1 MLVNPKAELAS
12 ARREGWALGGFNV
25 FNLESARAV
34 IDAGEELDGAAAGA
48 DVRGRGQARRPREP
62 GRDRARSSPAG
73 PKAPVALHLDHGKSE
88 ELARAAVDA
97 GYTSVMIDASRESF
111 EENVRETRDIVAY
124 AHARGV
130 HVEAELGTLGG
141 IEDLGEQ
148 AVRSMLTDPDQAV
161 RFATETEVDALA
173 VAIGTSHG
181 AYKFKGEPH
190 LDLDRLRE
198 IAVARRAA
206 DRAPRCLVV
215 AARTGVE
222 LAERYGAKLPHA
234 QGIPPELI
242 QQAVKLG
249 IAKVNTDSDLRL
261 AALGRLRQVLVER
274 PDIFN
279 LYELMGEVETA
290 IRTTTAE
297 RIRMLGSAGRA

>member
-1 MLVNPKAELAS
+1 MLVNPKAHLAR

-34 IDAGEELDGAAAGA
+34 IEAGDQQAAPLLVQTSEGAVKHAGLENMVA
-48 DVRGRGQARRPREP
+48 IVRQLAGRT
-62 GRDRARSSPAG
+62 
-73 PKAPVALHLDHGKSE
+73 KAPVALHLDHGKSV
-88 ELARAAVDA
+88 ELTRAAIDA

-111 EENVRETRDIVAY
+111 DENVRETRDIVAY
-124 AHARGV
+124 AHAREV

-161 RFATETEVDALA
+161 RFAAATGVDALA
-173 VAIGTSHG
+173 VAVGTSHG
-181 AYKFKGEPH
+181 AYKFKGAPH
-190 LDLDRLRE
+190 LDYDRLRE
-198 IAVARRAA
+198 IAGRLEQPIVLHGASSLPQ
-206 DRAPRCLVV
+206 DDVLF
-215 AARTGVE
+215 
-222 LAERYGAKLPHA
+222 AERYGAKLEHA

-242 QQAVKLG
+242 RKAVTMG

-274 PDIFN
+274 PDLFN
-279 LYELMGEVETA
+279 LYELMGEVEEA
-290 IRTTTAE
+290 IRQATAK
-297 RIRMLGSAGRA
+297 RIRLLGSDGKA

>member
-1 MLVNPKAELAS
+1 MLVNPKAYLVR

-34 IDAGEELDGAAAGA
+34 IDAGEAAAAPVLVQTSEGA
-48 DVRGRGQARRPREP
+48 VKHAGLENLAAIVRQLAGRTR
-62 GRDRARSSPAG
+62 
-73 PKAPVALHLDHGKSE
+73 APVALHLDHGKSE
-88 ELARAAVDA
+88 ALARAAVDA
-97 GYTSVMIDASRESF
+97 GYTSVMIDASRQSF
-111 EENVRETRDIVAY
+111 DENVRETRAIVAY

-141 IEDLGEQ
+141 IEDLDEQ
-148 AVRSMLTDPDQAV
+148 AARSMLTDPEQAV
-161 RFATETEVDALA
+161 RFAAETEVDALA

-181 AYKFKGEPH
+181 AYKFAGEPR
-190 LDLDRLRE
+190 LDFDRLRA
-198 IAVARRAA
+198 IAAHVTHPIVLHGASSLPAA
-206 DRAPRCLVV
+206 A
-215 AARTGVE
+215 VE

-242 QQAVKLG
+242 RKAVTMG

-261 AALGRLRQVLVER
+261 AALGRLRQVLAER

-279 LYELMGEVETA
+279 LYEIMGEVEAA
-290 IRTTTAE
+290 IRQATAE
-297 RIRMLGSAGRA
+297 RIQLLGGAGKA